1 MLAAAAEAAAVLAAV
16 IAAAIAAVAAAV
28 FVVAIAAELAV
39 VTAAAGAAA
48 AAVIAAEVAV
58 VTAVAAASAHRHN
71 QAAAVQRLPMRQHL
85 ELALVRDSWRHQF
98 PPACLASSHS
108 GVTYH
113 CRTWPCCW
121 GRR

>member
-39 VTAAAGAAA
+39 VTAAAA
-48 AAVIAAEVAV
+48 AAVIAAVVAA
-58 VTAVAAASAHRHN
+58 VTAVVAASAHRHN
-71 QAAAVQRLPMRQHL
+71 QAVAVQRLPMRQHL
-85 ELALVRDSWRHQF
+85 ELALERDSWRHQF
-98 PPACLASSHS
+98 PPACLASSHF